1 MLHQSRLI
9 TILLLALPVCTSG
22 AWAQNRDDNAPPSED
37 EMVARAARRVSR
49 ISTER
54 DRLIRLLD
62 RTSPRTDGFTPSPG
76 RAFDDGFD
84 RLADGRSTWDHDT
97 IARRPL
103 ADFFDRMAERL
114 NVASGRISR
123 AQFHQYARKYLAE
136 GSSPPWD
143 SA

>member
-62 RTSPRTDGFTPSPG
+62 RTSPRTEGFTPSPTREAADWFG
-76 RAFDDGFD
+76 RPAA
-84 RLADGRSTWDHDT
+84 RLGEWSPYT
-97 IARRPL
+97 
-103 ADFFDRMAERL
+103 
-114 NVASGRISR
+114 VAP
-123 AQFHQYARKYLAE
+123 A
-136 GSSPPWD
+136 
-143 SA
+143 